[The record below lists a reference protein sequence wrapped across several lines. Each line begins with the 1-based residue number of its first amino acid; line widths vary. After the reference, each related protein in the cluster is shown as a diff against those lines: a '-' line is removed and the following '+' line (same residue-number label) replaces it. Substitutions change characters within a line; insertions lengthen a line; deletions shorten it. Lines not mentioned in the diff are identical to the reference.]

1 MTQPEED
8 VSNAV
13 VEGIILLY
21 NSWARILFDLGAT
34 HSFICTTY
42 AIDLEL
48 NFEKLEQALNVDLP
62 MGEQLG
68 TSQVC
73 KGCVLRIG
81 EHELIVDL
89 IALDLKRYDVI
100 FGMDLLSTFWAVM
113 DCFWKQIILQ
123 LPGGVIFS
131 FINDQSSSHPF
142 PTTSSKFLKAK
153 AGSHLS
159 FLASLIGEEKDKY
172 PKRAVLVVSDFSD
185 VFPDELPG
193 LPYKD
198 RLNSRLISI
207 REPNPYPLPLTVW
220 HLWC

>member
-1 MTQPEED
+1 
-8 VSNAV
+8 
-13 VEGIILLY
+13 
-21 NSWARILFDLGAT
+21 
-34 HSFICTTY
+34 
-42 AIDLEL
+42 
-48 NFEKLEQALNVDLP
+48 

-81 EHELIVDL
+81 EHKLIVDL

-100 FGMDLLSTFWAVM
+100 FGMDLLSTFQVVM
-113 DCFWKQIILQ
+113 DCLRKQIILQ

-142 PTTSSKFLKAK
+142 PPTSSKFLKAK

-185 VFPDELPG
+185 VFPDELLG
-193 LPYKD
+193 LPYKE
-198 RLNSRLISI
+198 RLNSRFIYI

-220 HLWC
+220 LMSLKVIYFQSIFLIDFYIKRPIYMQESRINFTKLLCNRKFKRKTKLQ